1 MLDLL
6 ELLGFDFDSLD
17 SGGSCRWQQWLWP
30 GSKPQS
36 VCSYLFHRK
45 RWALV
50 VVIGFFH
57 SRRSWGRY
65 HG

>member
-17 SGGSCRWQQWLWP
+17 SGGSVRLQQRIWP

-36 VCSYLFHRK
+36 VCSYLFARK
-45 RWALV
+45 WWPAV
-50 VVIGFFH
+50 VLIGFYH
-57 SRRSWGRY
+57 SRRSWERY
-65 HG
+65 R